1 MSSVISAI
9 KNTVPLSYFNKGLAG
24 KIFSDVKSHGSKV
37 VMKNNNAEVVL
48 VSPDEY
54 IEIMDGLNDYLLLT
68 MAVKRMENYDS
79 SNSRLITETEMRK
92 ILNITQEDLD
102 SIGEVEFE

>member
-1 MSSVISAI
+1 MSSVVSAI
-9 KNTVPLSYFNKGLAG
+9 KNTVPISQFNCGLAE
-24 KIFSDVKSHGSKV
+24 KIFADVKVNGSKV
-37 VMKNNNAEVVL
+37 VMKNNRAEAVL
-48 VSPDEY
+48 VPPDEY

-68 MAVKRMENYDS
+68 MAVKRMENYAS

>member
-1 MSSVISAI
+1 MSSVVSAI

-37 VMKNNNAEVVL
+37 VMKNNSAEVVL

-54 IEIMDGLNDYLLLT
+54 VEIMDALNDYLLLT
-68 MAVKRMENYDS
+68 MAIKRMETYDP
-79 SNSRLITETEMRK
+79 SNVITEEEMDRR
-92 ILNITQEDLD
+92 LGITQEDLD
-102 SIGEVEFE
+102 NVGEVEFE

>member
-9 KNTVPLSYFNKGLAG
+9 KNTVPLSQFNRGLAG
-24 KIFSDVKSHGSKV
+24 KIFSDVKLHGSKV
-37 VMKNNNAEVVL
+37 VMKNNTAEVVL

-54 IEIMDGLNDYLLLT
+54 VETMDALNDYLLLT
-68 MAVKRMENYDS
+68 MAVKRMESYDP
-79 SNSRLITETEMRK
+79 SNVITEAEMRK
-92 ILNITQEDLD
+92 RLDITQKELD